1 MIVIN
6 RENPFFQLLSSV
18 RITNLLTVTGDPPKP
33 VYYVAGLN
41 SDTGSRI
48 LKAAVYDGSANVPMT
63 VSFAGVAEG
72 TTATLTVLG
81 APNDD
86 SSNEVGRSPVVNT
99 DVQTLRAGSG
109 GVFTYTL
116 PNMSVSLLEVKD
128 STLQTE

>member
-1 MIVIN
+1 M
-6 RENPFFQLLSSV
+6 

-63 VSFAGVAEG
+63 VAFAGVAEG
-72 TTATLTVLG
+72 ATATLTVLS
-81 APNDD
+81 APSDD
-86 SSNEVGRSPVVNT
+86 SNNEVGGAPVVTT
-99 DVQTLRAGSG
+99 DVQTLRAGAG

-116 PNMSVSLLEVKD
+116 NDMSVSLLEVKD
-128 STLQTE
+128 SSL